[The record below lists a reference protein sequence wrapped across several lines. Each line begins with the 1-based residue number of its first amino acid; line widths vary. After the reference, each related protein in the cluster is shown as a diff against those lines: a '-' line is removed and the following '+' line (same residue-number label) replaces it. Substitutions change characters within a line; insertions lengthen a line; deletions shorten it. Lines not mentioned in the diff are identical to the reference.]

1 VDESVVVTWRWA
13 RCSAGKGYLYFL
25 IRCTLTLLSGVE
37 RLQCGKSRCDKVDSQ
52 TVDVVDSC
60 KVEMLDLF
68 TFREF
73 LAERGQIDVDDDD
86 DDVEEDEMVDVEVYK
101 DRSID

>member
-1 VDESVVVTWRWA
+1 
-13 RCSAGKGYLYFL
+13 
-25 IRCTLTLLSGVE
+25 
-37 RLQCGKSRCDKVDSQ
+37 
-52 TVDVVDSC
+52 
-60 KVEMLDLF
+60 MLDLF

-86 DDVEEDEMVDVEVYK
+86 DDVEEDEMVDVEVYT